1 MQRADV
7 RSNTG
12 VNSTMINEDAGRA
25 IGDIIVREVS
35 RLPPLL
41 AVAIGYETA
50 QSGPAMYLAYET
62 AEHCMQRLKA
72 SATNAA
78 ATELEARLSRFTGAD
93 EHFAIT
99 DRLGRNIGNIF
110 NTGNWINPA
119 SPVLLDIDSPNP
131 IVETWANR
139 AFEAILIAIRG
150 PEDTIKAAHA
160 AAEAEIRGTFWF
172 AIDYA
177 RQHAT
182 GKWPPISFVQSFDD
196 YSQDLITTITTR
208 TYV

>member
-1 MQRADV
+1 
-7 RSNTG
+7 
-12 VNSTMINEDAGRA
+12 MINEDAGRA
-25 IGDIIVREVS
+25 IGDIIVREVA

-50 QSGPAMYLAYET
+50 QAGPAMYLAYET
-62 AEHCMQRLKA
+62 AEHCMKRLRA

-78 ATELEARLSRFTGAD
+78 AAELEARLVRYTGTD

-99 DRLGRNIGNIF
+99 DRLGSKIGDIF

-119 SPVLLDIDSPNP
+119 SPVLIDIDKPDP
-131 IVETWANR
+131 IIEAWANR

-150 PEDTIKAAHA
+150 PEEMIKAAHA
-160 AAEAEIRGTFWF
+160 AAAAEINDTFWF

-177 RQHAT
+177 RQHAS

-196 YSQDLITTITTR
+196 NSADLITTIATR
-208 TYV
+208 THV